1 MLRVLRPDGDVR
13 QDIDLLVARD
23 TGAQSAKVSRV
34 CDPPGMW
41 CPAGHRFTAPDGVS
55 THYDTPSRQ
64 GVYLCRNSKAVKTIW
79 GAGIK
84 TQPAMR
90 RAARFVYDEKRS
102 GLFGFGFSF
111 SCAFGLEP
119 FVEPA
124 EEEALPEDG
133 VLRLQYPVVFIRE
146 DEHFGGDAAELGG
159 IEGHF
164 ALR

>member
-1 MLRVLRPDGDVR
+1 MSFNPPTPTRKALRCRGLRVNRCPAGHPLTAEPSKVRLFGLVRAWGSVRVTLRVLRPDGCAQNPDRVAQNPGGDVR
-13 QDIDLLVARD
+13 QDISLLVARD

-84 TQPAMR
+84 N
-90 RAARFVYDEKRS
+90 AARLMA
-102 GLFGFGFSF
+102 G
-111 SCAFGLEP
+111 CAFCL
-119 FVEPA
+119 
-124 EEEALPEDG
+124 
-133 VLRLQYPVVFIRE
+133 
-146 DEHFGGDAAELGG
+146 
-159 IEGHF
+159 
-164 ALR
+164 